1 MISAICPIDGTK
13 INEPTVRVVA
23 GLVFLLGTIGLYFQS
38 SFIFLFLVFDFFVRG
53 YYQKKWSALRW
64 VAVYLTHVFQLPEK
78 LIDAGAKRFAA
89 KIGFWFSVALF
100 ILSVIPSPFAL
111 TVVGSTL
118 LVCALLESVFAFCLG
133 CQFYT
138 FYLKIIGK
146 I

>member
-1 MISAICPIDGTK
+1 MASPICPVDGTK

-23 GLVFLLGTIGLYFQS
+23 GLVLLLGMIGLYFQS

-53 YYQKKWSALRW
+53 YSHKKWSILRW
-64 VAVYLTHVFQLPEK
+64 FAIYITHIFQLPEK
-78 LIDAGAKRFAA
+78 LIDAGTKRFAA

-100 ILSVIPSPFAL
+100 ILSVIPLPFAL
-111 TVVGSTL
+111 AVVGSIL

-138 FYLKIIGK
+138 FYLKIIGE